1 MENNTPSRQRLVDFR
16 LEVYASFT
24 FRAAALFEVVDALL
38 LSPLIRS
45 AVEVSQSPIF
55 RRRFASVYDA
65 LTAGTIDPAGLRQA
79 LVAAEPPDALT
90 VAGYAVYVVDTTIA
104 PRPDA
109 VTVPDR
115 SKV

>member
-1 MENNTPSRQRLVDFR
+1 MENRTSSRQRLVDFR

-24 FRAAALFEVVDALL
+24 FRAAALFEVLDALL

-65 LTAGTIDPAGLRQA
+65 LTEGKINHATLRHA
-79 LVAAEPPDALT
+79 LVTAEPAEALT
-90 VAGYAVYVVDTTIA
+90 VAGYAV
-104 PRPDA
+104 
-109 VTVPDR
+109 
-115 SKV
+115 